1 MAGARSI
8 TVDVRSSDKLK
19 KEARMMYMVM
29 DQG

>member
-8 TVDVRSSDKLK
+8 TVDGGSSDKLR

-29 DQG
+29 DQS